1 MNSTVESRIEDLKN
15 LKQNLNENIK
25 AFEKQIVTLK
35 SRITEIEEEIQTL
48 ESQ

>member
-1 MNSTVESRIEDLKN
+1 MNSIAESRIEDLKN
-15 LKQNLNENIK
+15 LKHNMNENIK

-35 SRITEIEEEIQTL
+35 NRITEIEEEIQIL